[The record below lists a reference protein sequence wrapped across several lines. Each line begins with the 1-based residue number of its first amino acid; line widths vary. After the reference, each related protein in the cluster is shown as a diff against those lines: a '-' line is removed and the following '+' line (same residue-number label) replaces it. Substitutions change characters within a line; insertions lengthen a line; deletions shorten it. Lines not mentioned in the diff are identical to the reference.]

1 MTTKLIELYKKPD
14 RLLKCKVNDGT
25 GHEYSDDSIY
35 SIKLTSSFSNSSFSF
50 GNTICKH
57 IEIEFRNVDD
67 VYFDDERFY
76 VYVGINDGEGYT
88 YTQLGV
94 FFISDVSKDDNKI
107 KIEAYDAMYKL
118 EKKYGFVYPDR
129 TLKPKELLQ
138 DILSE
143 SLLALEDESIIDSI
157 FLSEYGDLSIPGFT
171 SEKTI
176 RQVLGCLVGIYGANA
191 MITREGKLRIF
202 TYKTSP
208 VIEFDTN
215 NYFKFEWDGYEHK
228 VSEIDCQN
236 GNETITLGSTTDDT
250 LRMVMDNY
258 LVSSSMFDS
267 LTDKALWKKAI
278 LERGTKSQYVGYSM
292 EWQGCPCLDIGDV
305 VWHTDKKG
313 VKRLIPILDY
323 TLTYK
328 GGLKC
333 TMSAKGTSKLLNE
346 YFKTGTIRGDIKRI
360 ENDIGNLY
368 DTTQDISD
376 KVDYIGEKLGVQTD
390 YPWKD
395 GFNLVKN
402 SSFNLYY
409 KNRVHG
415 SRKDEYGNEYE
426 DLKFVEL
433 SDWYYPQRRAI
444 NSSYYET
451 PAKVVM
457 ASGENDYPK
466 LKGATWSEV
475 ENSYTDKGDTLGY
488 TMYGRLLHAINAHGM
503 SISGNTDYENLT
515 DEEKEL
521 ISGTEQPIYQKI
533 KENFTIPAGTKIYLC
548 YHVKTYRKEKETYI
562 DRDFI
567 DEISC
572 DILPGTSD
580 IDDLV
585 RVNVEP
591 GIINEENKIIQLKYV
606 NQPYR
611 IIDRDDYLHCEVNTP
626 DFEKL
631 NNWHNVKKVFEVTED
646 VKDGFYVVIA
656 KMYNVPTFIDYI
668 SVSID
673 IPNNED
679 VIDDTDDKI
688 DEVGQNIIDVEDQ
701 VDTNAADIIYL
712 QENKQDISKVY
723 SSYDFTEGNICG
735 DIATDGNIHITENN
749 KSNIFVTYYV
759 GDPGDTKNKVYI
771 DIDYSTYNVAD
782 SYYFMLLIKH
792 YPHSQSFVDYA
803 GNPIDSLN
811 NYNWKTDT
819 LYYLLKDSYDN
830 DNKTWSYK
838 VVPVN
843 SQDIDL
849 SNYYDKDEINNK
861 LTKYY
866 TKEDVYTQEEISNIL
881 EDYYT
886 SVQIDNKFND
896 LSNSFQTK
904 KVEII
909 DGENVLGAYGKTI
922 YNNSDTDI
930 AMTIN
935 HKRDYASA
943 IGYQTPE
950 GSQYELGS
958 YVIFDKYNKL
968 NRTYGDEYSIEYR
981 QPTIFNENVK
991 FLGKIEGDITP
1002 SDCYTKAEVDSKL
1015 NGKADKCKKITFL
1028 STDFNSNELTI
1039 THNLATT
1046 DVDCVVINENNRREL
1061 CKLTIVDENN
1071 IKITNDRAFNG
1082 AIIINKI

>member
-35 SIKLTSSFSNSSFSF
+35 SIKLTSSFSNSAFSF

-76 VYVGINDGEGYT
+76 VYIGINDGAGYT

-143 SLLALEDESIIDSI
+143 SLLTLEDESIIDSI

-202 TYKTSP
+202 TYKTSS

-228 VSEIDCQN
+228 VSEIDWQN

-258 LVSSSMFDS
+258 LVSNSMFDS
-267 LTDKALWKKAI
+267 LTDQSSWKSKI
-278 LERGTKSQYVGYSM
+278 LERGTISQYVGYNM

-305 VWHTDKKG
+305 VSHTDKKG
-313 VKRLIPILDY
+313 IKRLIPILDY

-360 ENDIGNLY
+360 ESEVGELY
-368 DTTQDISD
+368 DTTQTISD
-376 KVDYIGEKLGVQTD
+376 KVDDIEKKIGEDTEE

-402 SSFNLYY
+402 SSFNICCRNQINGKKTDSNGIEY
-409 KNRVHG
+409 K
-415 SRKDEYGNEYE
+415 
-426 DLKFVEL
+426 DLKFCEL
-433 SDWYYPQRRAI
+433 PNWYRVR
-444 NSSYYET
+444 NL
-451 PAKVVM
+451 AKM
-457 ASGENDYPK
+457 IIASGENDYPV
-466 LKGATWSEV
+466 LKEAGKV
-475 ENSYTDKGDTLGY
+475 DGVYYDFDTYGY
-488 TMYGRLLHAINAHGM
+488 TMSGRHLRADGAHGM
-503 SISGNTDYENLT
+503 SLGCKYQ
-515 DEEKEL
+515 
-521 ISGTEQPIYQKI
+521 EQDLYTTINQKI
-533 KENFTIPAGTKIYLC
+533 KEGTTIPTGTKIYLS
-548 YHVKTYRKEKETYI
+548 YRVKTYRQEKDYYT
-562 DRDFI
+562 DRDYV
-567 DEISC
+567 DEI
-572 DILPGTSD
+572 D
-580 IDDLV
+580 
-585 RVNVEP
+585 
-591 GIINEENKIIQLKYV
+591 
-606 NQPYR
+606 
-611 IIDRDDYLHCEVNTP
+611 CEVVPGHVTP
-626 DFEKL
+626 DYFLESNSSFDPTIEERYYGSLGADEIYPVSLRVSHKRFTKDDIPDLEKL
-631 NNWHNVKKVFEVTED
+631 NNWHNVRKIYEVRKEME
-646 VKDGFYVVIA
+646 DGFSVVVHISSL
-656 KMYNVPTFIDYI
+656 VPTFIDSI
-668 SVSID
+668 SVSLE
-673 IPNNED
+673 IPNEED
-679 VIDDTDDKI
+679 EDDI
-688 DEVGQNIIDVEDQ
+688 VSGQLDEVSQNVIDVEDQ

-712 QENKQDISKVY
+712 QENKQDISRVY
-723 SSYDFTEGNICG
+723 SSYDFIEGNICG

-749 KSNIFVTYYV
+749 KSNIFITYYV

-771 DIDYSTYNVAD
+771 DIDYSTYNLDD
-782 SYYFMLLIKH
+782 SYYFMLLIKE

-811 NYNWKTDT
+811 NYNWKADT

-830 DNKTWSYK
+830 VNKTWSYK
-838 VVPVN
+838 VIPVN

-849 SNYYDKDEINNK
+849 SNYYDKDETYSQTEIDELLKNINSAVNLDSVFTDSDGCTTRDALVLNRLRLVNNDVLEDELVGYDGYTTSSEK
-861 LTKYY
+861 ENAVVRSFAQAFGNTYTMQLAWNYENENKYY
-866 TKEDVYTQEEISNIL
+866 LRSKNRTKDVWK
-881 EDYYT
+881 DY
-886 SVQIDNKFND
+886 
-896 LSNSFQTK
+896 
-904 KVEII
+904 VEI
-909 DGENVLGAYGKTI
+909 LT
-922 YNNSDTDI
+922 T
-930 AMTIN
+930 
-935 HKRDYASA
+935 
-943 IGYQTPE
+943 
-950 GSQYELGS
+950 
-958 YVIFDKYNKL
+958 DKY
-968 NRTYGDEYSIEYR
+968 
-981 QPTIFNENVK
+981 
-991 FLGKIEGDITP
+991 
-1002 SDCYTKAEVDSKL
+1002 
-1015 NGKADKCKKITFL
+1015 KKITFL